1 MVVKTTRFGDVQV
14 EEDRIISF
22 PKGLLGFPRYKHYV
36 LIDPTEDG
44 YFWWLQ
50 SIDTPD
56 LAFVVT
62 DPSLFVSSY
71 RVPLR
76 PDQIADM
83 GMQSLDEAQVFVIVN
98 KRGNMLTGNLQGP
111 LVIHVANRTGEQIVL
126 SDRRFTTRVPLIE
139 LPQPV
144 EAMSA

>member
-1 MVVKTTRFGDVQV
+1 MVVKTTRFGQVQV
-14 EEDRIISF
+14 DEDRIISF
-22 PKGLLGFPRYKHYV
+22 PKGILGFPGYKHYV
-36 LIDPTEDG
+36 LIDPADDG

-71 RVPLR
+71 KVPLR
-76 PDQIADM
+76 PDQIAEM

-111 LVIHVANRTGEQIVL
+111 LIIHVANRTGEQIVL
-126 SDRRFTTRVPLIE
+126 SERRFTTRVPLVE
-139 LPQPV
+139 LAQPV